1 MRIGYFADG
10 PWGHNALE
18 KLLADKSIE
27 IVFIVPRNDTKD
39 DYLKNKANE
48 CSIDYLCPVKVN
60 SDEFYKLAEKY
71 NCDLFVSMSYNQIF
85 RNRIYSLPKYGTIN
99 CHAGK
104 LPYYRGRNILNWAL
118 INNEKEFGI
127 TVHYVDDGIDTG
139 DIILQ
144 RTYSITADDNYNT
157 LLQVAYR
164 ECPNILYDA
173 IKQIQ
178 LGTAKRIVQD
188 TISKHGL
195 YCGMR
200 QVGDELI
207 NWNQT
212 SREIF
217 NFVRSICK
225 PGPMAI
231 TYDDHEVV
239 CINKVK
245 YIPDAPIYKGII
257 GQVLAIINN
266 IPIVKTADSYIGLE
280 EYYSERKIK
289 VGDRLKNE

>member
-1 MRIGYFADG
+1 MKIGYFADG
-10 PWGHNALE
+10 PWGHNALD
-18 KLLADKSIE
+18 KLLDDETIE
-27 IVFIVPRNDTKD
+27 IAFIVPRNDTKD
-39 DYLKNKANE
+39 EYLKKKAKENA
-48 CSIDYLCPVKVN
+48 IDYLCPIKVN
-60 SDEFYKLAEKY
+60 SDEFYELALQY
-71 NCDLFVSMSYNQIF
+71 NCELFVSMSYNQIF
-85 RNRIYSLPKYGTIN
+85 RKRIYSLPKYGTIN

-118 INNEKEFGI
+118 INDEKEFGI

-144 RTYSITADDNYNT
+144 RTYPITDDDNYDT

-178 LGTAKRIVQD
+178 SKTATRTIQD
-188 TISKHGL
+188 NISKHGL

-200 QVGDELI
+200 QVGDEVI

-225 PGPMAI
+225 PGPMALTNVEHVAI
-231 TYDDHEVV
+231 S
-239 CINKVK
+239 INKVK
-245 YIPDAPIYKGII
+245 YIPDAPIYKGTV
-257 GQVLAIINN
+257 GQVLAILDGM
-266 IPIVKTADSYIGLE
+266 PIVKTKDSYIGIE
-280 EYYSERKIK
+280 EYYSDKKIK